1 MSSHQLPGLYRLTSI
16 LSIYLDFLRWK
27 FNMFFLY
34 ISSQPL
40 SVLYRPNSN
49 YQYTLTFFRWKLN
62 VFFCIFIFRGYQLLS
77 GPLHGSSNNMN
88 NGLGAHGTNGSM
100 WNQLFLNLRRQT
112 ERCVN
117 SRPGMSINLL
127 TTRWKPKKK
136 KACDSLPKIW
146 AVWNGRL
153 FAVKAHCAQRNVPL
167 SWCACG
173 AVSHLL
179 VVFQLHMV
187 SPNMCKRM

>member
-136 KACDSLPKIW
+136 KSLRFTPKNMGGMEWEAI
-146 AVWNGRL
+146 RSESTL
-153 FAVKAHCAQRNVPL
+153 CAAKRSLKLVCLRSRIP
-167 SWCACG
+167 SACG
-173 AVSHLL
+173 VPTSHG
-179 VVFQLHMV
+179 F
-187 SPNMCKRM
+187 P